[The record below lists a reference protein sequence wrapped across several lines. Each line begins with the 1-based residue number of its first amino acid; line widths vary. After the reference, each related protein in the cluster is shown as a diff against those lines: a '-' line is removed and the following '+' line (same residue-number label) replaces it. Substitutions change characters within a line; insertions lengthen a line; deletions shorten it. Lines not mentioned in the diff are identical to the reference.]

1 MGAWTGVVLAL
12 AEAESGGLR
21 SRVSTYLHPLAGRP
35 LAWHVVRCLANVEP
49 GPSRIVV
56 AAGPDLSPDLFADIP
71 ARIEVVL
78 PHEQSLG
85 AILAQ
90 AAAAGRVVAVDAA
103 APTAGGCLQRLLGSE
118 GDALLVGEGG
128 EAVAAALGEEA
139 ALLLLRK
146 GGDLAA
152 LAAALPGAHRVSD
165 GGGFV
170 VRSRAGL
177 SRAAS
182 AVRDGIVRKLMEGG
196 VTFLLPETV
205 LVDVDVQIG
214 RDTVIYPGCVLEAGT
229 TIGDETVVGP
239 CCRLV
244 AARVGSGVELKGF
257 NYVSHISVRNR
268 AILEPHVRRGFD
280 E

>member
-21 SRVSTYLHPLAGRP
+21 SRLSTYLHPLAGRP
-35 LAWHVVRCLANVEP
+35 LAWHVVRCLADLDP
-49 GPSRIVV
+49 APRRIVV
-56 AAGPDLSPDLFADIP
+56 AAGPELSPDLFADIP
-71 ARIEVVL
+71 ATIEFVL

-85 AILAQ
+85 AVVAH
-90 AAAAGRVVAVDAA
+90 AAAQGRVLAVDAA
-103 APTAGGCLQRLLGSE
+103 APTAGLRLQQLLGNE
-118 GDALLVGEGG
+118 GDALLVGEDGG
-128 EAVAAALGEEA
+128 VAAASLGGDA

-146 GGDLAA
+146 GGDLSA
-152 LAAALPGAHRVSD
+152 LAAALPDAHRVED
-165 GGGFV
+165 PAAFV
-170 VRSRAGL
+170 VCSRAGL

-182 AVRDGIVRKLMEGG
+182 AVRDGVVRKLMEGG

-229 TIGDETVVGP
+229 NIGDETVVGP

-257 NYVSHISVRNR
+257 NYVSHTSIRNR
-268 AILEPHVRRGFD
+268 AILEPHVKRGFD
-280 E
+280 D